1 MFDRLV
7 TSVVKNRV
15 LVLLLLAVLAGW
27 GIYSWQQVPV
37 DAYPELTNN
46 QVQILTRVPG
56 MSPVEVEKLV
66 TYPIEINMT
75 NLEGVTKN
83 RSLSQFGLSVV
94 TLVFEEDM
102 DPYFVRRLVS
112 QRLNQ
117 VKGDLPEKAEPSLGP
132 LSTALGQV
140 YQYALVD
147 KPNDERTYTPRELR
161 TMQNWILAP
170 ELRTVSGVVEAN
182 ALGGF
187 VKQYHVRFNPDQL
200 VNYDL
205 SLEEAYQALR
215 ESNQN
220 SGGNYIVRNDQQY
233 VVRGVGRV
241 GAGGKEEIIP
251 DIKNT
256 VIATRDGAPIL
267 VDDIAT
273 VEVDHAV
280 RHGAAS
286 MNGRGETVIGIIMM
300 RRGANAQ
307 QVVSDVQAKM
317 EDLKPA
323 LPAGV
328 GVEVVYNRN
337 ELTSAAIGNV
347 TTSLLIGG
355 LLVLLVLLSFLGD
368 WRSALIVSLVLP
380 MTALITFILMN
391 YFGFKA
397 NLMSLGGLAI
407 GLGMFVDGAI
417 VMVENI
423 YRLRK
428 ENPDAPIGLVVVRAG
443 REVARPIAF
452 SVGVVIAVFLPL
464 FTLQQ
469 MEGRMFRPMA
479 FTVSFALM
487 ASLFLAL
494 TMAPAL
500 SSYLLASV
508 GDSEAESADSE
519 TDNSDEAS
527 PSKGNLPE
535 NGDLPKNGKSAGGAV
550 ESNRLVAGLKAAY
563 EPLLDTALRHRWATV
578 GAGVV
583 LMGLGAGL
591 FTTLGTEFAPELE
604 EGSGALQ
611 VALEPDAALE
621 TTSEVQT
628 KVENALV
635 SFPEVT
641 RAVSKIGR
649 PAVAFDPMGQN
660 LTDMLVGLAPRDTWR
675 FDSKEALVDSL
686 RTRVNQIPGAN
697 FAFTQPIALRLDEM
711 VSGAKSEIAI
721 KIFGP
726 DLDKLKQL
734 QSEVS
739 DAVSDIRGAAD
750 VLPSQIAGFGYVEV
764 DIDRDAAARYGLSVG
779 SIQQAID
786 VAIGGDQVSTIL
798 EGDRR
803 FALVGK
809 FQETSRSS
817 VEAIRNVP
825 PTTPNGGRVRLR
837 DVAGVT
843 LTEAPAEVTRE
854 NGKRK
859 ITLGVNLS
867 GRDAGSFVAE
877 AQEAVR
883 EQVSFPAG
891 YTVDWGGQFE
901 NQQRSQKRLML
912 ILPITLAIV
921 FVLLFMTF
929 GSISQA
935 VLIFLNI
942 PVSVVGGTVLLWAM
956 DLYMS
961 VPASIGY
968 IAVLGIAVQNGV
980 VMVSFID
987 NLRERGRSLTQ
998 AVREGALLRLRPIL
1012 MTTLTSLLGL
1022 LPLLVATGI
1031 GANVQRPLAAVVVGG
1046 IFTLVPSTL
1055 LLLPTLYGWFNPET
1069 QAERPIVQEVEADRQ
1084 HELRGSVTA

>member
-15 LVLLLLAVLAGW
+15 LVLLLMAVLVGW
-27 GIYSWQQVPV
+27 GVYSWQQVPV

-66 TYPIEINMT
+66 SYPIETSMT
-75 NLEGVTKN
+75 NLEGVKDN

-94 TLVFEEDM
+94 TLVFEEGM

-112 QRLNQ
+112 QRLSK
-117 VKGDLPEKAEPSLGP
+117 VKEDLPKTAEPGLGP

-140 YQYALVD
+140 YQYTLT
-147 KPNDERTYTPRELR
+147 DEPGDGRSYSAQELR
-161 TMQNWILAP
+161 TMQDWILAP

-187 VKQYHVRFNPDQL
+187 VKQYHVRFDPDQL
-200 VNYDL
+200 INYDL
-205 SLEEAYQALR
+205 SLDEVYEALR
-215 ESNQN
+215 KSNQN
-220 SGGNYIVRNDQQY
+220 SGGSYIVRNDQQY
-233 VVRGVGRV
+233 VVRGVGRL
-241 GAGGKEEIIP
+241 GAGGGDVVE
-251 DIKNT
+251 DIKST
-256 VIATRDGAPIL
+256 VITSRDGTPIL
-267 VDDIAT
+267 MSDVAT
-273 VEVDHAV
+273 VQVDHAV
-280 RHGAAS
+280 RYGAATAD
-286 MNGRGETVIGIIMM
+286 GEGETVTGIVMM

-307 QVVSDVQAKM
+307 KVVNSVEAKM
-317 EDLKPA
+317 EKLKQA
-323 LPAGV
+323 LPPGV
-328 GVEVVYNRN
+328 GVDVYYNRN
-337 ELTSAAIGNV
+337 ELTSAAISTV

-355 LLVLLVLLSFLGD
+355 LLVLLVLISFLGD

-423 YRLRK
+423 YRLRE
-428 ENPDAPIGLVVVRAG
+428 ENPDASIGLIVVRAG

-487 ASLFLAL
+487 AALFLAL

-508 GDSEAESADSE
+508 GPSTDASPAADGASHE
-519 TDNSDEAS
+519 NGEPALPKEEAS
-527 PSKGNLPE
+527 GPE
-535 NGDLPKNGKSAGGAV
+535 GHGS
-550 ESNRLVAGLKAAY
+550 SNWLVASLQSVY
-563 EPLLDTALRHRWATV
+563 EPMLDATLRHRWATV
-578 GAGVV
+578 GTAIVV
-583 LMGLGAGL
+583 AGLGAGL
-591 FTTLGTEFAPELE
+591 FATLGTEFAPDLE
-604 EGSGALQ
+604 EGSVAIQ

-621 TTSEVQT
+621 TSTEVQT
-628 KVENALV
+628 KVERALME
-635 SFPEVT
+635 FPEVT
-641 RAVSKIGR
+641 TAVSKTGR

-660 LTDMLVGLAPRDTWR
+660 LTDMFVGLAPRDTWA
-675 FDSKEALVDSL
+675 FDSKAALVDSM
-686 RTRVNQIPGAN
+686 RARVNQIPGAN

-711 VSGAKSEIAI
+711 VSGAKSEIAL
-721 KIFGP
+721 KIYGE
-726 DLDKLKQL
+726 DLDELKRL
-734 QSEVS
+734 QSEAA
-739 DAVSDIRGAAD
+739 DAVSDIEGAAD
-750 VLPSQIAGFGYVEV
+750 VLPSQIAGYGYVEV
-764 DIDRDAAARYGLSVG
+764 NIHRDRAARYGLSVG
-779 SIQQAID
+779 TIQRAID
-786 VAIGGDQVSTIL
+786 LAIGGDQMSTVR

-809 FQETSRSS
+809 LQDASRGS
-817 VEAIRNVP
+817 VASIRNLP
-825 PTTPNGGRVRLR
+825 LTTAEGARVRLR
-837 DVAGVT
+837 DVASIQ

-854 NGKRK
+854 QGKRK

-877 AQEAVR
+877 AREAVQN
-883 EQVSFPAG
+883 EVALPAG
-891 YTVDWGGQFE
+891 YTMDWGGQFE
-901 NQQRSQKRLML
+901 NQQRSRQRLMM

-921 FVLLFMTF
+921 FVLLYMTF
-929 GSISQA
+929 NSISQA
-935 VLIFLNI
+935 VLVFLNI
-942 PVSVVGGTVLLWAM
+942 PVSLVGGTVLLWAM
-956 DLYMS
+956 NLYMS
-961 VPASIGY
+961 VPASVGF

-980 VMVSFID
+980 VMISFID
-987 NLRERGRSLTQ
+987 DLRERGRSLAE
-998 AVREGALLRLRPIL
+998 AVRTGALLRLRPIL
-1012 MTTLTSLLGL
+1012 MTTLTTLLGL

-1055 LLLPTLYGWFNPET
+1055 LLLPTLYGWFNPEA
-1069 QAERPIVQEVEADRQ
+1069 QSERAIVREVEGSDEAQ
-1084 HELRGSVTA
+1084 LRGSVTA

>member
-15 LVLLLLAVLAGW
+15 LVLLMMAVLVGW

-66 TYPIEINMT
+66 TYPIEIRMT
-75 NLEGVTKN
+75 NLEGVQKN

-140 YQYALVD
+140 YQYSLVD
-147 KPNDERTYTPRELR
+147 EEGDGRSYSARELR
-161 TMQNWILAP
+161 TMQDWILAP
-170 ELRTVSGVVEAN
+170 ELRTVEGVVEAN

-187 VKQYHVRFNPDQL
+187 VKQYHVRFDPDQL
-200 VNYDL
+200 VNHDITL
-205 SLEEAYQALR
+205 DKAYEALR
-215 ESNQN
+215 NSNQN

-241 GAGGKEEIIP
+241 GAEGGNIVEDVE
-251 DIKNT
+251 NT
-256 VIATRDGAPIL
+256 VITSRDGTPIL
-267 VDDIAT
+267 VSDVAT
-273 VEVDHAV
+273 VQVDHAV

-286 MNGRGETVIGIIMM
+286 VNGRGETVVGIVMM

-307 QVVSDVQAKM
+307 DVVNKVQAKM
-317 EDLKPA
+317 DDLKQA
-323 LPAGV
+323 LPPGV
-328 GVEVVYNRN
+328 GVEVYYNRN
-337 ELTSAAIGNV
+337 ELTSAAISTV

-355 LLVLLVLLSFLGD
+355 LLVILVLLSFLGD

-380 MTALITFILMN
+380 MTALVTFILMN

-423 YRLRK
+423 YRLREK
-428 ENPDAPIGLVVVRAG
+428 NPDESIGLIVVRAG
-443 REVARPIAF
+443 HEVARPIAF

-464 FTLQQ
+464 FTLQNL
-469 MEGRMFRPMA
+469 EGRMFRPMA

-487 ASLFLAL
+487 AALFLAL

-508 GDSEAESADSE
+508 GR
-519 TDNSDEAS
+519 SDEDERESGGQRDSITDGHQLA
-527 PSKGNLPE
+527 E
-535 NGDLPKNGKSAGGAV
+535 NGNPTAPTDAS
-550 ESNRLVAGLKAAY
+550 SNRLVAWLKSVY
-563 EPLLDTALRHRWATV
+563 EPLLDGALRHRWLTV
-578 GAGVV
+578 GGAVT
-583 LMGLGAGL
+583 LFALGAGL
-591 FTTLGTEFAPELE
+591 FTTLGTEFAPDLE
-604 EGSGALQ
+604 EGSVAIQ

-621 TTSEVQT
+621 TSADIQK
-628 KVENALV
+628 KVETALLE
-635 SFPEVT
+635 FPEVT
-641 RAVSKIGR
+641 KAVSKTGR

-660 LTDMLVGLAPRDTWR
+660 LTDMFVGIAPRDTWR
-675 FDSKEALVDSL
+675 FDTKEALVDSL
-686 RTRVNQIPGAN
+686 RSRVNQIPGAN

-711 VSGAKSEIAI
+711 VSGAKSDIAI

-726 DLDKLKQL
+726 DLDELRRL
-734 QSEVS
+734 QSEAAE
-739 DAVSDIRGAAD
+739 AVSDIRGAAD
-750 VLPSQIAGFGYVEV
+750 VLPSQIAGFGYVEAT
-764 DIDRDAAARYGLSVG
+764 IDRKRAARYGLNIG
-779 SIQQAID
+779 EIQRAID
-786 VAIGGDQVSTIL
+786 MAIGGQRVSTIL

-803 FALVGK
+803 FSLVGK
-809 FQETSRSS
+809 FRESSRGS
-817 VEAIRNVP
+817 VESIRTLPLV
-825 PTTPNGGRVRLR
+825 TPEGVRIRLG
-837 DVAGVT
+837 DVADVR

-854 NGKRK
+854 QGKRK
-859 ITLGVNLS
+859 ITLGINLS

-877 AQEAVR
+877 ARQAVND
-883 EQVSFPAG
+883 EVTMPAG

-901 NQQRSQKRLML
+901 NQQRSRKRLML
-912 ILPITLAIV
+912 IMPITLAIV

-929 GSISQA
+929 NSISQA
-935 VLIFLNI
+935 VLVFLNI
-942 PVSVVGGTVLLWAM
+942 PLSLVGGIALLWGM
-956 DLYMS
+956 NLYMS
-961 VPASIGY
+961 VPASVGF

-987 NLRERGRSLTQ
+987 NLREHGLSLVE

-1012 MTTLTSLLGL
+1012 MTTLTTLLGL
-1022 LPLLVATGI
+1022 LPLLVAAGI

-1055 LLLPTLYGWFNPET
+1055 LLLPVLYGWFNPGT
-1069 QAERPIVQEVEADRQ
+1069 GTERSIAREVEAST
-1084 HELRGSVTA
+1084 HASLRGSVTS

>member
-7 TSVVKNRV
+7 SAVVKNRV
-15 LVLLLLAVLAGW
+15 LVLLLMAVLVGW
-27 GIYSWQQVPV
+27 GLYSWRQVPV

-66 TYPIEINMT
+66 SYPIETSMT
-75 NLEGVTKN
+75 NLEGVKDN

-112 QRLNQ
+112 QRLSK
-117 VKGDLPEKAEPSLGP
+117 VKENLPEKAEPSLGP

-140 YQYALVD
+140 YQYTLTD
-147 KPNDERTYTPRELR
+147 KPGDGRSYSPRELR
-161 TMQNWILAP
+161 TMQDWILAP
-170 ELRTVSGVVEAN
+170 ELRTVNGVVEAN

-187 VKQYHVRFNPDQL
+187 VKQYHVRFDPDQL

-205 SLEEAYQALR
+205 SLDEAYEALR

-220 SGGNYIVRNDQQY
+220 SGGSYIVRNDQQY
-233 VVRGVGRV
+233 VVRGVGRL
-241 GAGGKEEIIP
+241 GAGGGNVIE

-256 VIATRDGAPIL
+256 VITSRDGTPVLMSDVAD
-267 VDDIAT
+267 VK
-273 VEVDHAV
+273 VGHAV
-280 RHGAAS
+280 RYGAATAD
-286 MNGRGETVIGIIMM
+286 GQGETVTGIVMM

-307 QVVSDVQAKM
+307 EVVNSVEAKM
-317 EDLKPA
+317 EELKQA
-323 LPAGV
+323 LPPGV
-328 GVEVVYNRN
+328 GVDVYYNRN
-337 ELTSAAIGNV
+337 ELTSAAISTV

-355 LLVLLVLLSFLGD
+355 LLVLLVLIGFLGD

-423 YRLRK
+423 YRLR
-428 ENPDAPIGLVVVRAG
+428 EQNPDASIGLIVVRAG

-464 FTLQQ
+464 FTLQNL
-469 MEGRMFRPMA
+469 EGRMFRPMA

-487 ASLFLAL
+487 AALFLAL

-508 GDSEAESADSE
+508 GDS
-519 TDNSDEAS
+519 TDAS
-527 PSKGNLPE
+527 PSANGSSPE
-535 NGDLPKNGKSAGGAV
+535 NGTPPLPGNGASDAEGGEA
-550 ESNRLVAGLKAAY
+550 SNGWVASLQSVY
-563 EPLLDTALRHRWATV
+563 EPVLDAALHYRWTTV
-578 GAGVV
+578 GVAIVV
-583 LMGLGAGL
+583 AGLGAGL
-591 FTTLGTEFAPELE
+591 FTTLGTEFAPDLE
-604 EGSGALQ
+604 EGSVAIQ

-621 TTSEVQT
+621 TSTEVQT
-628 KVENALV
+628 KVESALME
-635 SFPEVT
+635 FPEVT
-641 RAVSKIGR
+641 TAVSKTGR

-660 LTDMLVGLAPRDTWR
+660 LTDMFVGLAPRDTWT
-675 FDSKEALVDSL
+675 FDSKESLVDSM
-686 RTRVNQIPGAN
+686 RARVNQIPGAN

-711 VSGAKSEIAI
+711 VSGAKSEIAL
-721 KIFGP
+721 KIYGD
-726 DLDKLKQL
+726 DLDKLRRL
-734 QSEVS
+734 QSEAA
-739 DAVSDIRGAAD
+739 DAVADIEGAAD
-750 VLPSQIAGFGYVEV
+750 VLPSQIAGYGYVEV
-764 DIDRDAAARYGLSVG
+764 TIQRDQAARYGLSVG
-779 SIQQAID
+779 TIQTAID
-786 VAIGGDQVSTIL
+786 AAIGGNPVSTVRK
-798 EGDRR
+798 GDRR

-809 FQETSRSS
+809 LQETARGS
-817 VEAIRNVP
+817 VESIRNLP
-825 PTTPNGGRVRLR
+825 LTTAEGARVRLQ
-837 DVAGVT
+837 DVASVT

-854 NGKRK
+854 QGKRK
-859 ITLGVNLS
+859 VTLGINLS

-877 AQEAVR
+877 AREAFR
-883 EQVSFPAG
+883 SEVSLPAG

-901 NQQRSQKRLML
+901 NQQRSRQRLML
-912 ILPITLAIV
+912 ILPITLVIV
-921 FVLLFMTF
+921 FVLLYMTF
-929 GSISQA
+929 NSISQA
-935 VLIFLNI
+935 VLVFLNI
-942 PVSVVGGTVLLWAM
+942 PVSLVGGTVLLWAM
-956 DLYMS
+956 GLYMS
-961 VPASIGY
+961 VPASVGF

-980 VMVSFID
+980 VMISFID
-987 NLRERGRSLTQ
+987 NLRERGRSLAE
-998 AVREGALLRLRPIL
+998 AVRTGSLLRLRPIL
-1012 MTTLTSLLGL
+1012 MTTLTTLLGL

-1055 LLLPTLYGWFNPET
+1055 LLLPTLYGWFNPEA
-1069 QAERPIVQEVEADRQ
+1069 QAERTIVREVEAGEEAQ
-1084 HELRGSVTA
+1084 LRGSVA

>member
-15 LVLLLLAVLAGW
+15 LILLLMAVLVGW
-27 GIYSWQQVPV
+27 GIYSWRQVPV

-66 TYPIEINMT
+66 TYPIEISMT
-75 NLEGVTKN
+75 NLEGVQKN

-112 QRLNQ
+112 ERLNQ
-117 VKGDLPEKAEPSLGP
+117 VKGDLPETAEPSLGP

-147 KPNDERTYTPRELR
+147 TPKDGRSYSARELR
-161 TMQNWILAP
+161 TMQDWILAP
-170 ELRTVSGVVEAN
+170 ELRTVNGVVEAN

-187 VKQYHVRFNPDQL
+187 VKQYHVRFDPDQL

-233 VVRGVGRV
+233 VVRGVGRL
-241 GAGGKEEIIP
+241 GAKDR
-251 DIKNT
+251 DIVEDLKNT
-256 VIATRDGAPIL
+256 VIASRDGTPIL
-267 VDDIAT
+267 VNDVA
-273 VEVDHAV
+273 EVQIDHAV

-286 MNGRGETVIGIIMM
+286 MNGRGETVVGIVMM

-307 QVVSDVQAKM
+307 QVVKNVQAKM
-317 EDLKPA
+317 DDLKQA
-323 LPAGV
+323 LPPGV
-328 GVEVVYNRN
+328 DVEVFYNRN
-337 ELTSAAIGNV
+337 ELTSAAISTV

-355 LLVLLVLLSFLGD
+355 ILVILVLLGFLGD

-380 MTALITFILMN
+380 MTALTTFILMN

-423 YRLRK
+423 YRLR
-428 ENPDAPIGLVVVRAG
+428 EQNPDASIGLIVVRAG

-479 FTVSFALM
+479 YTVSFALT
-487 ASLFLAL
+487 AALFLAL

-508 GDSEAESADSE
+508 GAAEADA
-519 TDNSDEAS
+519 SDEA
-527 PSKGNLPE
+527 
-535 NGDLPKNGKSAGGAV
+535 DGAV
-550 ESNRLVAGLKAAY
+550 QGNGRRNPDRALPAASGSTNRFVAWLKAAY
-563 EPLLDTALRHRWATV
+563 EPMLDTALRHRWATV
-578 GAGVV
+578 GIGVLLV
-583 LMGLGAGL
+583 GGGIGL
-591 FTTLGTEFAPELE
+591 FATLGTEFAPDLE
-604 EGSGALQ
+604 EGSVALQ
-611 VALEPDAALE
+611 VALEPDAALQ
-621 TTSEVQT
+621 TSTDVQA
-628 KVENALV
+628 KVETALT

-641 RAVSKIGR
+641 KAVSKTGR

-660 LTDMLVGLAPRDTWR
+660 LTDMFVGLAPRDTWR
-675 FDSKEALVDSL
+675 FDSKEALVDSM

-711 VSGAKSEIAI
+711 VSGTKSDIAI

-726 DLDKLKQL
+726 DLEELKRL

-739 DAVSDIRGAAD
+739 AVVSDLPGAAD

-764 DIDRDAAARYGLSVG
+764 TIDRDAAARYGLSVG
-779 SIQQAID
+779 RVQRAIN
-786 VAIGGDQVSTIL
+786 VAIGGEEVGTIL
-798 EGDRR
+798 EDDRR
-803 FALVGK
+803 FSLVGK
-809 FQETSRSS
+809 FQEASRSS
-817 VEAIRNVP
+817 VESIRNVP
-825 PTTPNGGRVRLR
+825 LQTPDGAQVRLR
-837 DVAGVT
+837 DVASVH
-843 LTEAPAEVTRE
+843 LTEAPAEVSRE
-854 NGKRK
+854 DGKRK
-859 ITLGVNLS
+859 ITLGINLS

-883 EQVSFPAG
+883 ASVDFPAG

-901 NQQRSQKRLML
+901 NQQRSQRRLLL

-929 GSISQA
+929 NSLSQA
-935 VLIFLNI
+935 VLVFLNI
-942 PVSVVGGTVLLWAM
+942 PVSLVGGAVLLWAM
-956 DLYMS
+956 GLYMS
-961 VPASIGY
+961 VPASVGF

-980 VMVSFID
+980 VMISFID
-987 NLRERGRSLTQ
+987 NLRQRGRSLVQ

-1012 MTTLTSLLGL
+1012 MTTLTTLLGL
-1022 LPLLVATGI
+1022 LPLLVAEGI

-1046 IFTLVPSTL
+1046 IPTLVASTL
-1055 LLLPTLYGWFNPET
+1055 LLLPTLYGWFNPEAPSE
-1069 QAERPIVQEVEADRQ
+1069 QAIVREVDGGEQ
-1084 HELRGSVTA
+1084 QTLRGSVTA

>member
-7 TSVVKNRV
+7 SSVVKNRV
-15 LVLLLLAVLAGW
+15 LILLLMAVLVGW
-27 GIYSWQQVPV
+27 GIYSWRQVPV

-66 TYPIEINMT
+66 TYPIEISMT
-75 NLEGVTKN
+75 NLEGVQDN

-117 VKGDLPEKAEPSLGP
+117 VKEDLPAKAQPSLGP

-147 KPNDERTYTPRELR
+147 KKDDGRTYSARELR
-161 TMQNWILAP
+161 TMQDWILAP
-170 ELRTVSGVVEAN
+170 ELRTVEGVVEAN

-187 VKQYHVRFNPDQL
+187 VKQYHVRFDPEQL
-200 VNYDL
+200 VNHDL
-205 SLEEAYQALR
+205 SLDTAYEALR
-215 ESNQN
+215 NSNQN

-233 VVRGVGRV
+233 VVRGVGRL
-241 GAGGKEEIIP
+241 GAKGGDIIE
-251 DIKNT
+251 DIENT
-256 VIATRDGAPIL
+256 VITSRNGTPIL
-267 VDDIAT
+267 VRDVAT
-273 VEVDHAV
+273 VQVDHAV

-286 MNGRGETVIGIIMM
+286 VNGRGETVVGIVMM

-307 QVVSDVQAKM
+307 QVVNNVQAKM
-317 EDLKPA
+317 EDLKQA
-323 LPAGV
+323 LPPGV
-328 GVEVVYNRN
+328 GVEVFYNRN
-337 ELTSAAIGNV
+337 ELTSAAISTV

-355 LLVLLVLLSFLGD
+355 VLVILVLLGFLGD

-380 MTALITFILMN
+380 MTALATFILMN

-423 YRLRK
+423 YRLR
-428 ENPDAPIGLVVVRAG
+428 EQDPDESIGLIVVRAG

-464 FTLQQ
+464 FTLQNL
-469 MEGRMFRPMA
+469 EGRMFRPMA

-487 ASLFLAL
+487 AALFLAL

-508 GDSEAESADSE
+508 GQSDDKEAPPVNEGGGE
-519 TDNSDEAS
+519 EEGT
-527 PSKGNLPE
+527 LPE
-535 NGDLPKNGKSAGGAV
+535 NGAPAGGTG
-550 ESNRLVAGLKAAY
+550 STNRFVAWLKAGY
-563 EPLLDTALRHRWATV
+563 EPLLDTALAHRWKTVGVSVLLLGV
-578 GAGVV
+578 GAGV
-583 LMGLGAGL
+583 
-591 FTTLGTEFAPELE
+591 FTTLGTEFAPPLE
-604 EGSGALQ
+604 EGSVAIQ

-621 TTSEVQT
+621 TSTDVQT
-628 KVENALV
+628 KVENALLE
-635 SFPEVT
+635 FPEVT
-641 RAVSKIGR
+641 KAVSKTGR

-660 LTDMLVGLAPRDTWR
+660 LTDMFVGLTPRNTWR

-686 RTRVNQIPGAN
+686 RARVNQIPGAN

-726 DLDKLKQL
+726 DLDELKRL
-734 QSEVS
+734 QSAVA

-764 DIDRDAAARYGLSVG
+764 TIRRDDAARYGLNVG
-779 SIQQAID
+779 TIQRAID
-786 VAIGGDQVSTIL
+786 MAIGGERVSTIL

-803 FALVGK
+803 FSLVGK
-809 FQETSRSS
+809 FQETSRGS
-817 VEAIRNVP
+817 VESIRNLP
-825 PTTPNGGRVRLR
+825 MRTPDGAQIRLR
-837 DVAGVT
+837 DVATVE
-843 LTEAPAEVTRE
+843 LTEAPAEVSRE
-854 NGKRK
+854 QGERK
-859 ITLGVNLS
+859 ITLGINLS

-877 AQEAVR
+877 AKEAVR
-883 EQVSFPAG
+883 NEVSFPAG

-901 NQQRSQKRLML
+901 NQQRSRERLML
-912 ILPITLAIV
+912 IMPITLAIV
-921 FVLLFMTF
+921 FVLLYMTF
-929 GSISQA
+929 NSISQA
-935 VLIFLNI
+935 ILVFLNI
-942 PVSVVGGTVLLWAM
+942 PVSIVGGILLLWAM
-956 DLYMS
+956 GLYMS
-961 VPASIGY
+961 VPASVGF

-980 VMVSFID
+980 VMISFID
-987 NLRERGRSLTQ
+987 NLRQRGQSLVD

-1012 MTTLTSLLGL
+1012 MTTLTTLLGL
-1022 LPLLVATGI
+1022 LPLLVAEGI

-1055 LLLPTLYGWFNPET
+1055 LLLPILYGWFNPET
-1069 QAERPIVQEVEADRQ
+1069 RTETAIAREVEAGEEAQ
-1084 HELRGSVTA
+1084 LRGSVAS

>member
-1 MFDRLV
+1 MFNRLV

-46 QVQILTRVPG
+46 QVRILTRVPG
-56 MSPVEVEKLV
+56 MSPVEVEKRV

-102 DPYFVRRLVS
+102 EPYFVRRLVS

-147 KPNDERTYTPRELR
+147 KSNDGRTYTPRELR

-205 SLEEAYQALR
+205 SLEAAYQALR

-256 VIATRDGAPIL
+256 VIATRDGTPIL

-273 VEVDHAV
+273 VEVNHAV

-286 MNGRGETVIGIIMM
+286 MNGRGETVIGIVMM

-323 LPAGV
+323 LPPGV

-428 ENPDAPIGLVVVRAG
+428 ENPDASIGFVVVRAG

-508 GDSEAESADSE
+508 GDAEA
-519 TDNSDEAS
+519 DNSDEAS
-527 PSKGNLPE
+527 PSKGDLPE
-535 NGDLPKNGKSAGGAV
+535 NGKSADGAV
-550 ESNRLVAGLKAAY
+550 ESNRLVAWLKAAY

-583 LMGLGAGL
+583 LMALGAGL

-641 RAVSKIGR
+641 KAVSKIGR

-739 DAVSDIRGAAD
+739 GAVSDIRGAAD

-779 SIQQAID
+779 SIQRAID
-786 VAIGGDQVSTIL
+786 VAIGGNQVSTIL

-825 PTTPNGGRVRLR
+825 LTTPNGGRVRLR

-867 GRDAGSFVAE
+867 GRDAGGFFAE

-929 GSISQA
+929 GSIRQA

-942 PVSVVGGTVLLWAM
+942 PVSVVGGTVLLWTM

-987 NLRERGRSLTQ
+987 NLRERGRSLAQ

-1084 HELRGSVTA
+1084 RELRGSVTA

>member
-1 MFDRLV
+1 MFDRLIS
-7 TSVVKNRV
+7 SVVKNRV
-15 LVLLLLAVLAGW
+15 LILLLMAVLVGW
-27 GIYSWQQVPV
+27 GIYSWRQVPV

-66 TYPIEINMT
+66 TYPIEISMT
-75 NLEGVTKN
+75 NLEGVQDN

-117 VKGDLPEKAEPSLGP
+117 VKEDLPEKAQPSLGP

-147 KPNDERTYTPRELR
+147 KNGDGRTYSARELR
-161 TMQNWILAP
+161 TMQDWILAP
-170 ELRTVSGVVEAN
+170 ELRTVEGVVEAN

-187 VKQYHVRFNPDQL
+187 VKQYHVRFDPEQL

-205 SLEEAYQALR
+205 SLDQAYEALR
-215 ESNQN
+215 NSNQN

-233 VVRGVGRV
+233 VVRGVGRL
-241 GAGGKEEIIP
+241 GAKGGDIIE
-251 DIKNT
+251 DIENT
-256 VIATRDGAPIL
+256 VVASRDGTPIL
-267 VDDIAT
+267 VSDVAT
-273 VEVDHAV
+273 VQVDHAV

-286 MNGRGETVIGIIMM
+286 VNGRGETVVGIVMM

-307 QVVSDVQAKM
+307 KVVNNVQAKM
-317 EDLKPA
+317 DDLKQA
-323 LPAGV
+323 LPPGV
-328 GVEVVYNRN
+328 GVEVFYNRN
-337 ELTSAAIGNV
+337 ELTSAAISTV

-355 LLVLLVLLSFLGD
+355 FLVILVLLGFLGD

-380 MTALITFILMN
+380 MTALTTFILMN

-423 YRLRK
+423 YRLR
-428 ENPDAPIGLVVVRAG
+428 EQNPDESIGLIVVRAG

-487 ASLFLAL
+487 AALFLAL

-508 GDSEAESADSE
+508 GQSD
-519 TDNSDEAS
+519 DEAATRVDED
-527 PSKGNLPE
+527 GGEEEETLPE
-535 NGDLPKNGKSAGGAV
+535 NGAPAGGPG
-550 ESNRLVAGLKAAY
+550 STNRFVAWLKAGY
-563 EPLLDTALRHRWATV
+563 EPLLDTALAHRWKTV
-578 GAGVV
+578 GVSVLLLGIGAGV
-583 LMGLGAGL
+583 
-591 FTTLGTEFAPELE
+591 FTTLGTEFAPPLE
-604 EGSGALQ
+604 EGSVAIQ

-621 TTSEVQT
+621 TSTDVQT
-628 KVENALV
+628 KVENALLE
-635 SFPEVT
+635 FPEVT
-641 RAVSKIGR
+641 KAVSKTGR

-660 LTDMLVGLAPRDTWR
+660 LTDMFVGLTPRDTWR

-686 RTRVNQIPGAN
+686 RARVNQIPGAN

-726 DLDKLKQL
+726 DLDELKRL
-734 QSEVS
+734 QSAVA

-764 DIDRDAAARYGLSVG
+764 TIRRDDAARYGLNVG
-779 SIQQAID
+779 TIQRAID
-786 VAIGGDQVSTIL
+786 MAIGGERVSTIL

-803 FALVGK
+803 FSLVGK
-809 FQETSRSS
+809 FQETSRGS
-817 VEAIRNVP
+817 VESIRNLP
-825 PTTPNGGRVRLR
+825 LRTPDGAQVRLR
-837 DVAGVT
+837 DVATVE

-854 NGKRK
+854 QGKRK
-859 ITLGVNLS
+859 ITLGINLS

-877 AQEAVR
+877 AKTAVR
-883 EQVSFPAG
+883 NEVSFPPG

-901 NQQRSQKRLML
+901 NQQRSRERLML
-912 ILPITLAIV
+912 IMPITLAIV
-921 FVLLFMTF
+921 FVLLYMTF
-929 GSISQA
+929 NSISQA
-935 VLIFLNI
+935 ILVFLNI
-942 PVSVVGGTVLLWAM
+942 PVSIVGGILLLWAM
-956 DLYMS
+956 GLYMS
-961 VPASIGY
+961 VPASVGF

-987 NLRERGRSLTQ
+987 SLRERGQSLVD

-1012 MTTLTSLLGL
+1012 MTTLTTLLGL
-1022 LPLLVATGI
+1022 LPLLVAEGI

-1069 QAERPIVQEVEADRQ
+1069 RTETAIAREVEAGEEAQ
-1084 HELRGSVTA
+1084 LRGSVAS

>member
-7 TSVVKNRV
+7 SSVVKNRV
-15 LVLLLLAVLAGW
+15 LILLLMAVLVGW
-27 GIYSWQQVPV
+27 GIYSWRQVPV

-66 TYPIEINMT
+66 TYPIEISMT
-75 NLEGVTKN
+75 NLEGVQDN

-94 TLVFEEDM
+94 TIVFEEDM

-117 VKGDLPEKAEPSLGP
+117 VKEDLPAKAEPSLGP

-147 KPNDERTYTPRELR
+147 QPGDSRTYSARELR
-161 TMQNWILAP
+161 TMQDWILAP
-170 ELRTVSGVVEAN
+170 ELRTVEGVVEAN

-187 VKQYHVRFNPDQL
+187 VKQYHVRFDPEQL

-205 SLEEAYQALR
+205 SLDQAYEALR
-215 ESNQN
+215 SSNQN

-233 VVRGVGRV
+233 VVRGVGRL
-241 GAGGKEEIIP
+241 GAKGGDIIK
-251 DIKNT
+251 DVENT
-256 VIATRDGAPIL
+256 VITSRNGTPIL
-267 VDDIAT
+267 VGDVAT
-273 VEVDHAV
+273 VQVDHAV

-286 MNGRGETVIGIIMM
+286 VNGRGETVVGIVMM

-307 QVVSDVQAKM
+307 QVVNNVQAKM
-317 EDLKPA
+317 GDLKQA
-323 LPAGV
+323 LPPGV
-328 GVEVVYNRN
+328 GVEVFYNRN
-337 ELTSAAIGNV
+337 ELTSAAISTV

-355 LLVLLVLLSFLGD
+355 LLVILVLLGFLGD

-380 MTALITFILMN
+380 MTALTTFILMN

-423 YRLRK
+423 YRLR
-428 ENPDAPIGLVVVRAG
+428 EQNPDESIGLIVVRAG

-487 ASLFLAL
+487 AALFLAL

-508 GDSEAESADSE
+508 GQSDDEEATQVDEDGGEGEE
-519 TDNSDEAS
+519 T
-527 PSKGNLPE
+527 LPE
-535 NGDLPKNGKSAGGAV
+535 NGAPAGGTG
-550 ESNRLVAGLKAAY
+550 STNRFVAWLKAGY
-563 EPLLDTALRHRWATV
+563 EPLLDTALAHRWKTV
-578 GAGVV
+578 GVSVLLLGIGAGV
-583 LMGLGAGL
+583 
-591 FTTLGTEFAPELE
+591 FTTLGTEFAPPLE
-604 EGSGALQ
+604 EGSVAIQ

-621 TTSEVQT
+621 TSTDVQT
-628 KVENALV
+628 KVENALLE
-635 SFPEVT
+635 FPEVT
-641 RAVSKIGR
+641 KAVSKTGR

-660 LTDMLVGLAPRDTWR
+660 LTDMFVGLTPRNTWR

-686 RTRVNQIPGAN
+686 RARVNQIPGAN

-726 DLDKLKQL
+726 DLDDLKRL

-739 DAVSDIRGAAD
+739 DAVSGIEGVAD

-764 DIDRDAAARYGLSVG
+764 TIRRDDAARYGLNVG
-779 SIQQAID
+779 TIQRAID
-786 VAIGGDQVSTIL
+786 LAIGGERVSTIL
-798 EGDRR
+798 KGDRR
-803 FALVGK
+803 FSLVGK
-809 FQETSRSS
+809 FQETSRGS
-817 VEAIRNVP
+817 VESIRNLP
-825 PTTPNGGRVRLR
+825 LRTPDGTQVRLR
-837 DVAGVT
+837 DVATVE

-854 NGKRK
+854 QGKRK
-859 ITLGVNLS
+859 ITLGINLS

-877 AQEAVR
+877 AKEAVR
-883 EQVSFPAG
+883 NKVSFPAG

-901 NQQRSQKRLML
+901 NQQRSRERLML
-912 ILPITLAIV
+912 IMPITLAIV
-921 FVLLFMTF
+921 FVLLYMTF
-929 GSISQA
+929 NSISQA
-935 VLIFLNI
+935 ILVFLNI
-942 PVSVVGGTVLLWAM
+942 PVSIVGGILLLWAM
-956 DLYMS
+956 GLYMS
-961 VPASIGY
+961 VPASVGF

-987 NLRERGRSLTQ
+987 SLRERGQSLVE

-1012 MTTLTSLLGL
+1012 MTTLTTLLGL
-1022 LPLLVATGI
+1022 LPLLVAEGI

-1069 QAERPIVQEVEADRQ
+1069 RTETAIAQEVEAGDAAQ
-1084 HELRGSVTA
+1084 LRGSVDS